1 MSRIYLK
8 QNVFDAALDRLRRVL
23 DEFPQ
28 VIVNFSGGKDSTVLL
43 HLTLRVAAEKGRLPL
58 KVLWIDQEAE
68 WRNVVDYVRTIMNR
82 PDVEPLWFQ
91 GPFRLFNA
99 TTTGEDPWLHC
110 WQEGAEWIRPKEP
123 NSIHENITGTDRFA
137 KLFEAFSR
145 KYYGT
150 APLAHLAGVR
160 CEESPGR
167 MNGLTAYATY
177 KDITWGNAFGKR
189 IGHYTFYPLYDWSY
203 TDIWKAIHDHGW
215 AYCPLYDFMYQ
226 YGIPA
231 RNMRVSNVHHETAI
245 DSLRFLQEIEPDT
258 WDKITERVQGVNAV
272 SKVREAYRVPDQL
285 PWMFQSW
292 REYRDYLLDNLI
304 DAPEVRERFRDQFDR
319 WDKVFRIEEPKVEL
333 DLMKH
338 CIAALLVNDYEGTKH
353 ECYMSTHARFHEATA
368 NIGTA
373 IPEYL
378 DHERETCQ
386 ANPLGGRDVGRP
398 PGGRPGVARATPFVV
413 APGFAAG

>member
-8 QNVFDAALDRLRRVL
+8 QNVFDAALDRVRRVL

-43 HLTLRVAAEKGRLPL
+43 HLTLRVASEKGRLPV
-58 KVLWIDQEAE
+58 KVFWIDQEAE
-68 WRNVVDYVRTIMNR
+68 WQNVVNYIRGVMARR
-82 PDVEPLWFQ
+82 DVEPLWFQ
-91 GPFRLFNA
+91 GAFRLFNA

-123 NSIHENITGTDRFA
+123 NSIHENITGTDRF
-137 KLFEAFSR
+137 KELFGAFSR
-145 KYYGT
+145 TYFGDR
-150 APLAHLAGVR
+150 PCAHLAGVR
-160 CEESPGR
+160 CEESPARGLA
-167 MNGLTAYATY
+167 LTAYATY

-215 AYCPLYDFMYQ
+215 AYCPLYDYMYQ

-272 SKVREAYRVPDQL
+272 SQIREAYRVPREL
-285 PWMFQSW
+285 PWMFSSW
-292 REYRDYLLDNLI
+292 KEYRDYLLENLI
-304 DAPEVRERFRDQFDR
+304 EVPEIKERFRRQFAGWEKTYESD
-319 WDKVFRIEEPKVEL
+319 DPKVTE
-333 DLMKH
+333 DLIRH
-338 CIAALLVNDYEGTKH
+338 CISVLMVNDYEGTKH
-353 ECYMSTHARFHEATA
+353 QTY
-368 NIGTA
+368 
-373 IPEYL
+373 
-378 DHERETCQ
+378 Q
-386 ANPLGGRDVGRP
+386 AAKASMNRKGKGKNRDRYSGVPRP
-398 PGGRPGVARATPFVV
+398 
-413 APGFAAG
+413 